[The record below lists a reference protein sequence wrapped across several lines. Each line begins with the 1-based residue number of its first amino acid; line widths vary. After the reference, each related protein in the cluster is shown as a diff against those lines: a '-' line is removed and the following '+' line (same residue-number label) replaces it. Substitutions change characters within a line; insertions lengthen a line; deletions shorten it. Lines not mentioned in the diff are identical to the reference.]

1 MATSQGPLGR
11 VLMSSRLFPA
21 SDKHVPDPPHLGAC
35 FPAAKLVKGIDSPKF
50 LLLKGQDPCKNQV
63 KATDLSSE
71 NAHTHIHL

>member
-1 MATSQGPLGR
+1 
-11 VLMSSRLFPA
+11 MSSRLFPA

-63 KATDLSSE
+63 KAKDLSSE